1 MEVAMSH
8 NSDEVVYLLHRAAS
22 LDAAV
27 RALSIALEA
36 QPQDN
41 RYALKG
47 IVYKSLNDRHG
58 FTVTVHGVTLLPVYE
73 HVLERSSDCPDI
85 FGRIHLCLP
94 TNTNPGRIMVSL
106 LIADTGDYSDD
117 GTTDFGY
124 STYDLTGSPS
134 DLCRHR
140 LSLAIAR
147 AVQDSLPVLDSG
159 GASVQCTK
167 IDSPR
172 AA

>member
-1 MEVAMSH
+1 MSH
-8 NSDEVVYLLHRAAS
+8 NSDEVIYLLHRAAS
-22 LDAAV
+22 HDAAV

-36 QPQDN
+36 QPQDS
-41 RYALKG
+41 RYALKS
-47 IVYKSLNDRHG
+47 IVYKSLSDRCG

-73 HVLERSSDCPDI
+73 HVLQRSSDYPNI

-94 TNTNPGRIMVSL
+94 SNTSPGRIMVSL
-106 LIADTGDYSDD
+106 LVADTGDYSDD

-140 LSLAIAR
+140 LSIAIAR
-147 AVQDSLPVLDSG
+147 AVQGSLPVLHSD
-159 GASVQCTK
+159 GASVQCAKT
-167 IDSPR
+167 DSLQV
-172 AA
+172 